1 MFKFKNKL
9 LTWATPSSQPRITS
23 WCPILNLNGFP
34 RDLEE
39 SNTFP
44 SASVPDRNQERRGEG
59 RCGGGEGEA
68 GKRSPQ
74 VADESHFSMWSSLLT
89 VTETRALASV
99 SITGPVS
106 LP

>member
-1 MFKFKNKL
+1 MVQVKNKL

-44 SASVPDRNQERRGEG
+44 SASVPDRNQERKGEG
-59 RCGGGEGEA
+59 VGEA

-74 VADESHFSMWSSLLT
+74 VADESHFSMRSSLLT
-89 VTETRALASV
+89 VTETRALAHV

-106 LP
+106 LR